1 MPILFN
7 VNQINVHKLTQIRFF
22 WKRKARDKLIAEN
35 NQFLN
40 VYVFLALLDP
50 NSSHLIVPVYTATE
64 HTCYAE
70 IAQQKPL

>member
-7 VNQINVHKLTQIRFF
+7 VNQVNVHKLTQIGFF
-22 WKRKARDKLIAEN
+22 WNRKVRDKLIVEN

-50 NSSHLIVPVYTATE
+50 NPSHLIVTVYTATVT
-64 HTCYAE
+64 H
-70 IAQQKPL
+70 LLH